1 MLNALWLILLV
12 GSTVVAICTG
22 HVKELVLAVTDSANS
37 AFKLALGLTG
47 VMALWLGIMRIAQDS
62 GLVDKLTRL
71 ITPLMRWL
79 FPQVPDQHPSHA
91 TMAMNIAANMCGLN
105 NAATPLGI
113 KAMEDLETLN
123 PRKGVATDA
132 MCMFLAINTSSV
144 QLIPVNAIAL
154 LAAGGSSDPTAI
166 VLPAILATMVST
178 FVGVA
183 SARIL
188 AKCRWFSLK

>member
-1 MLNALWLILLV
+1 MLNIIWLFLIV
-12 GSTVVAICTG
+12 GSALVAIITG
-22 HVKELVLAVTDSANS
+22 HSKELVVAVTESANA
-37 AFKLALGLTG
+37 AFKLAIGLTG
-47 VMALWLGIMRIAQDS
+47 IMALWLGIMRIAQDS
-62 GLVDKLTRL
+62 GLVKRVTLL

-79 FPQVPDQHPSHA
+79 FPDVPDKHPSHA
-91 TMAMNIAANMCGLN
+91 TMAMNITANMVGLN

-113 KAMEDLETLN
+113 KAMEDLDTLN

-144 QLIPVNAIAL
+144 QLMPVNAIAL

-166 VLPAILATMVST
+166 VLPAILATLFST

-183 SARIL
+183 SAKIFGKWR
-188 AKCRWFSLK
+188 RFSLK